1 MSVDLDLSDDEH
13 AIRELFTSFFA
24 REAPAAVARASEPL
38 GFDPT
43 LWAQI
48 REIGAPGMGVPA
60 VFGGGGATLGDLAV
74 VAEALGRSI
83 APVPLVEHLVGA
95 RLLAT
100 PDVVSGESVATLALR
115 PATEDGTWR
124 LVPAGAVADVVVGL
138 DGEEL
143 VAVRAAPPGSGPRN
157 HAAAPL
163 ADRSA
168 RAGAREVI
176 GTRAE
181 FERARDEWKVLVAA
195 ALVGIADAALDLGVE
210 YAKSR
215 QQFGVPIGTF
225 QAVQHGLA
233 GLPALVDG
241 ARLLAHKAAWAGERA
256 EPGRC
261 DVDDNDITDF
271 SALAS
276 MAFLFATDA
285 AARATDRSLHFHGG
299 YGFSA
304 EYDIQLYY
312 RRARGWPLV
321 LDDPGRECLRLA
333 DRLWGPPE
341 SGALM
346 HVPGER

>member
-1 MSVDLDLSDDEH
+1 MTVDLELSDDQT
-13 AIRELFTSFFA
+13 AIRDLFTAFFA
-24 REAPAAVARASEPL
+24 REAPTSVARASEPL

-43 LWAQI
+43 LWERI
-48 REIGAPGMGVPA
+48 REIGAPGMGAPTA
-60 VFGGGGATLGDLAV
+60 FGGGGATLGDLV
-74 VAEALGRSI
+74 VVTESLGRSI
-83 APVPLVEHLVGA
+83 APVPLVEHLVAA

-100 PDVVSGESVATLALR
+100 ADVVGGEAIATLAVR
-115 PATEDGTWR
+115 PATGDGRWR

-138 DGEEL
+138 DGDEL
-143 VAVRAAPPGSGPRN
+143 VSVRSTPPGKAPAN
-157 HAAAPL
+157 HASAPL
-163 ADRSA
+163 ADRDA
-168 RAGAREVI
+168 RSGAREVI

-181 FERARDEWKVLVAA
+181 FERARDEWKVLLAA
-195 ALVGIADAALDLGVE
+195 ALAGIADAALDLGVE

-215 QQFGVPIGTF
+215 QQFGVPIGSF

-233 GLPALVDG
+233 DLPALVDG
-241 ARLLAHKAAWAGERA
+241 ARLLAHKAAWAGERT

-261 DVDDNDITDF
+261 DVDDNDVTDF

-299 YGFSA
+299 YGFSE

-321 LDDPGRECLRLA
+321 FDDPGRECLRLA
-333 DRLWGPPE
+333 DRLWGPSMRAAE
-341 SGALM
+341 V
-346 HVPGER
+346 H